1 MDARHWKRVGHCD
14 SIKPSKID
22 AQSTSAIWFWYYKD
36 GRSPSTCAF
45 LNDAFG
51 QQRFNLQVNRPSF
64 VRMKTVRSLSNW
76 PGIGNQLNTVFH
88 HCCLAWTLVEDD
100 TEPIQ
105 QRQQLGTLLWL
116 KVVQLHTSKLIFSKT
131 LHRSINTH
139 HSNRQHRRSIPRDK
153 LTHEVSMNS
162 PTRLPAVRG
171 ANDIVNLTQPLLYNV
186 GSTVFRL

>member
-1 MDARHWKRVGHCD
+1 
-14 SIKPSKID
+14 
-22 AQSTSAIWFWYYKD
+22 
-36 GRSPSTCAF
+36 
-45 LNDAFG
+45 
-51 QQRFNLQVNRPSF
+51 
-64 VRMKTVRSLSNW
+64 MKTVRSLSNW

-116 KVVQLHTSKLIFSKT
+116 KVVQLHTSKLVLSKS
-131 LHRSINTH
+131 LHRSINTR
-139 HSNRQHRRSIPRDK
+139 HSNGQHRRSIPLAK

-171 ANDIVNLTQPLLYNV
+171 TSAIDNLTQPLLYNV
-186 GSTVFRL
+186 GSAVLRL